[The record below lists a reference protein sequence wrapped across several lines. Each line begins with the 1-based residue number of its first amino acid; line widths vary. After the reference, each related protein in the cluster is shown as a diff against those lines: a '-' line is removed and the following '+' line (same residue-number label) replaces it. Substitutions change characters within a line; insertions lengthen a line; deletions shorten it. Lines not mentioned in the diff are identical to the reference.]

1 LEDTLLAGAVCDRLD
16 GLFGFTDHRD
26 AAIAAKCLYQHAQND
41 LLGFLENSSHRHRL
55 ANLQI
60 EDDVVFCLTPNQTSI
75 VPVLSQGA
83 LIAAK

>member
-1 LEDTLLAGAVCDRLD
+1 MFVFCV
-16 GLFGFTDHRD
+16 F
-26 AAIAAKCLYQHAQND
+26 
-41 LLGFLENSSHRHRL
+41 LGFLENSSHRHRL

-60 EDDVVFCLTPNQTSI
+60 EDDVVFCLTPNQTYI